1 MRNTNV
7 FTILGQ
13 YGCVYLSFMSTI
25 SIQGNA
31 VLAEV
36 VKIYSLIY
44 LFIECILYVCLVS
57 AEVTDLWTPLKEVIN
72 QLTWFHVS
80 ISIIKTKKVSSWLK
94 NNEIGNR
101 IVYGWKR
108 KALLK
113 KHYRGRPWGLSGRRI
128 CLPMQETRVQSLV
141 QEDPTCH
148 GEAKLM
154 CHNYRTCSLEPR
166 DHN

>member
-31 VLAEV
+31 VLPEV

-72 QLTWFHVS
+72 QLT
-80 ISIIKTKKVSSWLK
+80 
-94 NNEIGNR
+94 
-101 IVYGWKR
+101 
-108 KALLK
+108 
-113 KHYRGRPWGLSGRRI
+113 
-128 CLPMQETRVQSLV
+128 
-141 QEDPTCH
+141 
-148 GEAKLM
+148 
-154 CHNYRTCSLEPR
+154 
-166 DHN
+166 